1 MAQLV
6 SLILIRWIVIYPV
19 CSAIQ
24 LLNNRG
30 LEEALVRTG
39 QTEARPV
46 LLHRRHH
53 PKESYISKLFKTLTR
68 NCPIRT
74 RALL

>member
-19 CSAIQ
+19 GSAIQ

-53 PKESYISKLFKTLTR
+53 PKE
-68 NCPIRT
+68 
-74 RALL
+74 